1 MTHTN
6 QVRITAAELSIRSQD
21 GSRLAGPSHAGI
33 TALILALY
41 VTAFTG
47 CHSLESHRDPV
58 PASRLP
64 CQLRTK
70 AKGCQMPFPL
80 TSLGQDKP
88 AAHTIGPGD
97 KLGVYVYGV
106 IPSSKDESPL
116 IQRTQPVNQRYYP
129 PNGSVAGAT
138 IGLPME
144 VDPDGMLDLPIIGR
158 VDFSGMTLTQASDK
172 MKGLYR
178 EKKILKS
185 GSERAQISLITPRVR
200 RIVVIREDTPA
211 PNVTMLPAGQVD
223 HIHRGS
229 AEVIDLPIYEND
241 ILHALAATGGLP
253 GTDAARE
260 IWVFKRKGLTN
271 PHAICPAELRVHTVG
286 YHEQSGC
293 EDECGKQV
301 INVPLVGCPGE
312 GTPYTQSNVIL
323 EEGDVVFLP
332 RREEYFYT
340 GGLIGGAKIPLPR
353 DQDVDVIEAISLAQ
367 GSIGG
372 PLGKSG
378 FALATGSPGHMVRP
392 SRVTIVRKLSDGR
405 QFSIQVDLKRA
416 MMDPKERVLI
426 QADDLVMLEFKKHE
440 AITNAVMNWVNLN
453 GNATTTF

>member
-1 MTHTN
+1 MTRKKRRQITTAEPSMN
-6 QVRITAAELSIRSQD
+6 PQVDTRPNSSACT
-21 GSRLAGPSHAGI
+21 RLTVLMLMFCVATFS
-33 TALILALY
+33 
-41 VTAFTG
+41 G
-47 CHSLESHRDPV
+47 CHSLESHVDPV

-64 CQLRTK
+64 CQLRAK

-144 VDPDGMLDLPIIGR
+144 VDPNGALDLPIVGR
-158 VDFSGMTLTQASDK
+158 VNVSGMTLSEASDK
-172 MKGLYR
+172 VKKLYAD
-178 EKKILKS
+178 EKVLKS
-185 GSERAQISLITPRVR
+185 GSERTQISLITPRVR
-200 RIVVIREDTPA
+200 RIVVVREDTPA

-229 AEVIDLPIYEND
+229 AEVIDLPVYEND

-286 YHEQSGC
+286 YHEESSC
-293 EDECGKQV
+293 EDGCGRQV
-301 INVPLVGCPGE
+301 ISVPLVGCPGE
-312 GTPYTQSNVIL
+312 STPYTQSNVIL
-323 EEGDVVFLP
+323 EEGDVVYLP

-353 DQDVDVIEAISLAQ
+353 DEDIDIIEAISLAQ
-367 GSIGG
+367 GSVGG

-378 FALATGSPGHMVRP
+378 FALANGTPGHMVNPTRAT
-392 SRVTIVRKLSDGR
+392 VVRKLSDGR
-405 QFSIQVDLKRA
+405 QFSIRVDLKRA
-416 MMDPKERVLI
+416 MSDPKERILI
-426 QADDLVMLEFKKHE
+426 QADDLLMLEFRKHE
-440 AITNAVMNWVNLN
+440 AVTNGIMNWLNLN
-453 GNATTTF
+453 VNAGTAF